1 MKVNNRAFCNALFHF
16 ACVHFGHAQTVSVS
30 FDLYSDGFSS
40 ALTIHSKSGDVVAS
54 RVKKV
59 DVQ

>member
-1 MKVNNRAFCNALFHF
+1 MKVNNSAFCNALFHF
-16 ACVHFGHAQTVSVS
+16 VCIHFVHAQTVSVR
-30 FDLYSDGFSS
+30 FDLYSDGFAST
-40 ALTIHSKSGDVVAS
+40 LTIHGKSGDIVAS